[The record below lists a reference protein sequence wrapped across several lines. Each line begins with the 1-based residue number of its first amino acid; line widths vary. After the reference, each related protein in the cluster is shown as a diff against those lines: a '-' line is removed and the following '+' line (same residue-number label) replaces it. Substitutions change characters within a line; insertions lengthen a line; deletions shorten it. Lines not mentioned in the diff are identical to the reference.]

1 MQMNPFLP
9 SVKRALDWSLPA
21 CDVRA
26 KQSTAEMHVRTAIQP
41 CRASKTGLLPDLSA
55 SLLGQV
61 FAGTVGTGFACLDS
75 IFFRCGL
82 EELVY
87 KRKIRVKFE
96 VGFGDAASV
105 TV

>member
-26 KQSTAEMHVRTAIQP
+26 KQSTAEMRVRTAIQP
-41 CRASKTGLLPDLSA
+41 CRVSKTGLLPDLSA

-75 IFFRCGL
+75 IFLFCFFFSVWFRRIGL
-82 EELVY
+82 
-87 KRKIRVKFE
+87 
-96 VGFGDAASV
+96 
-105 TV
+105 